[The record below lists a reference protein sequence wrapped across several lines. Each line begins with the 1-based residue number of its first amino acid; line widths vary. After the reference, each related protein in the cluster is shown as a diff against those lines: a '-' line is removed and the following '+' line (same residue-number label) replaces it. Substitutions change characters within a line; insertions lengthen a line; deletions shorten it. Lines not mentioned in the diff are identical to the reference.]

1 MPVRWTPLGLL
12 VAVLLAVPIR
22 AANDSGVLDPAAVA
36 VLQKRWPR
44 PLGLIQ
50 KCLAEPSGEFARDRP
65 AVVSALNAATA
76 FLEAEGLPEAARADA
91 RAATARDFRA
101 GLDALGP
108 HRSRFLSRDGGLGE
122 IAREVLGAEA
132 LLEVLGRAD
141 ADKPEAHGLL
151 SVRAEALYH
160 AKRYQEAAAVAL
172 QAWELSGHTDT
183 NAFALLKLSEGRT
196 APVQTVNLKQPRS
209 QVQTANASEPT
220 ALTTN
225 AGVTV
230 PRAIKNSAPGNIPVP
245 GEEADMATDA
255 ERTPQRLLELQQAAL
270 SAWEAAASDA
280 PMPASALAPALDRL
294 RTPVQRDLK
303 LLEAAQ
309 ASTAWLASSRDPKAR
324 EALAAITR
332 AVDLPDAARRQE
344 LSAALSR
351 ASRLMDG
358 TDTAQADADIRD
370 ALMGR
375 SATPEERLA
384 AARQLDALRRAEPGY
399 FKAKGAW
406 LDYQGF
412 VQGRLADFPPG
423 ARITSS
429 ELGLEPPPGSGL
441 VGIEYETT
449 KDGKLVPVR
458 FIAADGS
465 TRERADMSGTWS
477 VRDKDGKSL
486 GWSLDAAS
494 FIGAPD
500 AGERSSS
507 IASLARWLTE
517 RGLKTGLPQSEA
529 AYQNESLA
537 SLLGD
542 ILPRSD
548 PSKATQ
554 IFVDRAQGRLAFDE
568 FLDGAVRQKVA
579 RFEPSPR
586 GDGRMELMLYERT
599 VKDPTDAVTPFRRVM
614 AYRGGADKS
623 LLTEK
628 SSVHGGVMLGTS
640 VDLVPALVHY
650 RRDDKG
656 RWTRDGDV
664 QELREQARVFH
675 KSEGLIAG
683 TGETIGIVGRGVTD
697 MTASVLAASGGVS
710 LYGARAV
717 PGVSGYAA
725 ELQRD
730 WFERASVNLIRNAVS
745 SELGQRYGGDDYRG
759 EVQALNLDDRKY
771 IQNVR
776 QELTDQ
782 GHPMLGAVTGA
793 GVGVANSML
802 PLAVGIGVFH
812 KVATLGTMGELAANG
827 VGLVMSGHGG
837 WETGVSIREFAH
849 ARAEYDSQ
857 DPAALAHYYTA
868 VQNLTENA
876 ATLPLLLGGLDASIK
891 ARVRAKPEGLVIP
904 EPMPVARAAAVEHPV
919 TTDAAMKSSEH
930 SQLSALTRELPDAK
944 PVKPKLDAP
953 PEDVSYE
960 VQLDFDSVIL
970 TSIEV
975 NPSIFSRRMKIQRL
989 YRKARFIEDASS
1001 LGISKQRIDWMF
1013 EKRCPL
1019 TFESPKQFR
1028 KFKQELA
1035 EALRVSGLPD
1045 GKARM
1050 KGTSTTF
1057 YSENPDKPLGHR
1069 FDANPKKPADID
1081 INIEGAGITERMKG
1095 AGIPPADGDNPVFGT
1110 RKMMKQYPALKS
1122 FSEKW
1127 AAELK
1132 REVNFVGLSDPGQVD
1147 SMDWGL

>member
-1 MPVRWTPLGLL
+1 MPLRWTLLSLL
-12 VAVLLAVPIR
+12 VVVLLSVPIR
-22 AANDSGVLDPAAVA
+22 AAKDPAILDPAAVLA
-36 VLQKRWPR
+36 LQKRWPIQF
-44 PLGLIQ
+44 GLVQ
-50 KCLAEPSGEFARDRP
+50 KRLAEPSGKFVRDSP
-65 AVVSALNAATA
+65 AVLSAMNAAA
-76 FLEAEGLPEAARADA
+76 SFLAAEELPETARADA
-91 RAATARDFRA
+91 RAVAARDFHA
-101 GLDALGP
+101 GLDTLGP
-108 HRSRFLSRDGGLGE
+108 HRTRFLSRDGGLGE
-122 IAREVLGAEA
+122 IAREVLGAEV
-132 LLEVLGRAD
+132 LLDVLGLAD
-141 ADKPEAHGLL
+141 ADRPEEQGLL

-160 AKRYQEAAAVAL
+160 AKRYEEAAAAAL
-172 QAWELSGHTDT
+172 RAWELSRHTDT

-196 APVQTVNLKQPRS
+196 APVQTGNRQIRLQP
-209 QVQTANASEPT
+209 QTSNASEPP
-220 ALTTN
+220 ALPKN
-225 AGVTV
+225 AGINV
-230 PRAIKNSAPGNIPVP
+230 PRAVKNSGPGNIPVP
-245 GEEADMATDA
+245 GEDAGSAAEAD
-255 ERTPQRLLELQQAAL
+255 RTPQRLLELQQATL
-270 SAWEAAASDA
+270 SAWESASSDA
-280 PMPASALAPALDRL
+280 PMPASALAPALDHL
-294 RTPVQRDLK
+294 QTPIQRDLR

-309 ASTAWLASSRDPKAR
+309 ASTAWLASLRDPKAR
-324 EALAAITR
+324 ETLAAITR
-332 AVDLPDAARRQE
+332 AVDLPDVPRRRE
-344 LSAALSR
+344 LSAALWR

-370 ALMGR
+370 ALMGG

-384 AARQLDALRRAEPGY
+384 AARQLDALRRTDPAY

-449 KDGKLVPVR
+449 KDGKLIPVR
-458 FIAADGS
+458 FTAADGS
-465 TRERADMSGTWS
+465 TRERADLPGAWS
-477 VRDKDGKSL
+477 VRGTDGKPL

-494 FIGAPD
+494 FIGGPD

-529 AYQNESLA
+529 TYQNESLA
-537 SLLGD
+537 SLLRD

-579 RFEPSPR
+579 RFERSPR

-599 VKDPTDAVTPFRRVM
+599 VKDPADTMTPFRRVM

-628 SSVHGGVMLGTS
+628 SSVRGGVMLGTS
-640 VDLVPALVHY
+640 VDLIPALVHY
-650 RRDDKG
+650 RRDEKG
-656 RWTRDGDV
+656 GWTRDGDV

-683 TGETIGIVGRGVTD
+683 TGETIGIVGRGATD
-697 MTASVLAASGGVS
+697 LTASVLAASGGLS
-710 LYGARAV
+710 LYGARV
-717 PGVSGYAA
+717 IPGVSGYAA

-730 WFERASVNLIRNAVS
+730 WFERASVNLVHNAVS

-759 EVQALNLDDRKY
+759 EVQALNLDERKY

-793 GVGVANSML
+793 GVGVANGIL
-802 PLAVGIGVFH
+802 PLAVGIGLFH

-837 WETGVSIREFAH
+837 WATGVSIREFAR
-849 ARAEYDSQ
+849 ARSEYDAQ
-857 DPAALAHYYTA
+857 DPASLAHYYTA
-868 VQNLTENA
+868 VQHLTENA

-891 ARVRAKPEGLVIP
+891 ARVKMTIPGPLVY
-904 EPMPVARAAAVEHPV
+904 EPVRVARTAVVENAVTNGAAVKPNEFSQMPAHTRTPS
-919 TTDAAMKSSEH
+919 DARIA
-930 SQLSALTRELPDAK
+930 
-944 PVKPKLDAP
+944 KPKLDAP
-953 PEDVSYE
+953 PVDGSYE
-960 VQLDFDSVIL
+960 VHLDIDPQTL

-975 NPSIFSRRMKIQRL
+975 DPNVFTRRMKIQRL
-989 YRKARFIEDASS
+989 YRKARFIEDTES

-1028 KFKQELA
+1028 KFKQELT
-1035 EALRVSGLPD
+1035 EALRVSGLPE

-1069 FDANPKKPADID
+1069 FDADSKKPADID
-1081 INIEGAGITERMKG
+1081 INIEGAGMVERMKS
-1095 AGIPPADGDNPVFGT
+1095 AGLPPAEGDNPIFST
-1110 RKMMKQYPALKS
+1110 RKMMQQYPALKL

-1127 AAELK
+1127 SAELK
-1132 REVNFVGLSDPGQVD
+1132 REVNFVGLSDPHQVD